1 MDVSTD
7 VLHVMDP
14 ARSAEGE
21 LDHMSSMVGELR
33 TPLRWG
39 RLFHTGRICTHEC
52 SIVVASRRKGRA
64 LSRWQAFAERLESGM
79 F

>member
-1 MDVSTD
+1 
-7 VLHVMDP
+7 
-14 ARSAEGE
+14 
-21 LDHMSSMVGELR
+21 MSSMVGELR